1 MCGPNKAAACTFG
14 MLKAGATNCLDAA
27 QLLGGKCMLQPPQI
41 SRPHIDPSLA
51 ADHEDLWVFAYGSL
65 MWRPGFPFVERVPA
79 RLFGAHR
86 ALCVLSHVHRGTPER
101 PGLVLG
107 LDRGGTCRGIAYRTT
122 ASERPETLAYL
133 RSREQVTG
141 VYRESIRPL
150 VLLGTPERR
159 VRALCYVVDRA
170 HPQYAGALDLAS
182 QLHHVRQGHGMSGAN
197 RDYVLSTVKALEAL
211 GLCDRHLHLL
221 AQRLHGIHEAHAP

>member
-1 MCGPNKAAACTFG
+1 MRHGTTTRSSPAPAAETARGVGLPVGVGECGVDRSSVRSSSCLSSREPRRCRIAEGDHAQVRRAMHRRKIWPEQGGSLHVGAP
-14 MLKAGATNCLDAA
+14 KAGATNCLDAA
-27 QLLGGKCMLQPPQI
+27 QLLGGKRMLQPPPI

-141 VYRESIRPL
+141 VYR
-150 VLLGTPERR
+150 
-159 VRALCYVVDRA
+159 
-170 HPQYAGALDLAS
+170 
-182 QLHHVRQGHGMSGAN
+182 
-197 RDYVLSTVKALEAL
+197 
-211 GLCDRHLHLL
+211 
-221 AQRLHGIHEAHAP
+221 